1 MPRLIRMISDK
12 NSGHFD
18 NTFDDEIVLPPYSKI
33 KLQDLQASLP
43 PTEITIDSSNQELKF
58 HLQDAAEVPAGS
70 AGVNFGLITTYLPTG
85 AYSGEG
91 SAKNFAKQMENTMN
105 GALSTNL
112 GYVNDA
118 IDPAGIDVL
127 AGRAGGHKECGG
139 EWNIGITEPGST
151 SDRDLPFIE
160 YNIQELYT
168 MKGDVPDTITTK
180 IIEGQGFLTEHLEGI
195 TISGIDG
202 VNKYYAPGLEEDH
215 KVNPQAFVY
224 GDKFLARGGGVFST
238 YVSAISVG
246 DPADVSG
253 QGFVMG
259 FCVEDP
265 STFLEKDKKE
275 FPIAKIMYGIQYT
288 SISGAYAITNG
299 KGYRGDTSGENKLNQ
314 ADFELIGDWDDA
326 EVSALTKK
334 PQLQFGFG
342 QRINALASK
351 ETKSVLNFRLFRRST
366 QDTGGGYLV
375 SKYYTGWNR
384 QEKNSA
390 GVWVDSGSDD
400 FTNYW
405 NETDLYPVVA
415 FWSANTG
422 GDMDLVLSDLQFTS
436 SPSLDPATTRSSL
449 LGHGLNPSFS
459 TAQVYF
465 DFPNSVLDF
474 FNMGERLPTALSQHD
489 YTNTFKFTGFSNI
502 TSDINPETF
511 VLELMTYQLDSYD
524 GKTLTTNEDGNP
536 IQKGKGKRVSIL
548 ATIPRNPAFNNRTLL
563 YEGANPY
570 YIDLNNEN
578 PILMRQLFL
587 RLLDFD
593 LEPVV
598 MRGRGSLTL
607 LIK

>member
-18 NTFDDEIVLPPYSKI
+18 NTFDDEIVLPPYSKM

-43 PTEITIDSSNQELKF
+43 PTTITIDSSNQELKF
-58 HLQDAAEVPAGS
+58 HLQDAAAVPDGS
-70 AGVNFGLITTYLPTG
+70 AGVNFGEITTYLPTG
-85 AYSGEG
+85 AYSGTG
-91 SAKNFAKQMENTMN
+91 SARDFAKQMENTMN

-112 GYVNDA
+112 GYYDDKK
-118 IDPAGIDVL
+118 DPVGVPVL
-127 AGRAGGHKECGG
+127 AGRSGGVKECGG

-151 SDRDLPFIE
+151 TDRDLPFIE
-160 YNIQELYT
+160 YNIQSLYT
-168 MKGDVPDTITTK
+168 LKPAITTGATTN
-180 IIEGQGFLTEHLEGI
+180 IEEGQGFLTKNTHDMGFLREG
-195 TISGIDG
+195 GI
-202 VNKYYAPGLEEDH
+202 NNYYSSTGSETNE
-215 KVNPQAFVY
+215 NPEAYIF

-238 YVSAISVG
+238 YVRNIDSAV
-246 DPADVSG
+246 ADDSE

-259 FCVEDP
+259 FCVENP
-265 STFLEKDKKE
+265 TTFLTPGKNE
-275 FPIAKIMYGIQYT
+275 FPISKIMYGIQYT
-288 SISGAYAITNG
+288 SVSGAYAITNG
-299 KGYRGDTSGENKLNQ
+299 DGYKGSDGEDQ
-314 ADFELIGDWDDA
+314 IDADEYHLTGNWNDDN
-326 EVSALTKK
+326 ALLTAK

-342 QRINALASK
+342 QRIDALASK
-351 ETKSVLNFRLFRRST
+351 ETKSVLNFRLFKRET
-366 QDTGGGYLV
+366 QNTGAGDLL

-384 QEKNSA
+384 HEKNSA

-415 FWSANTG
+415 FWSKKTG
-422 GDMDLVLSDLQFTS
+422 GTLDLELTDLEFTS
-436 SPSLDPATTRSSL
+436 SPSLDAATAQSL
-449 LGHGLNPSFS
+449 TAHALSPSAGS

-570 YIDLNNEN
+570 FIDLNNES

-607 LIK
+607 LID

>member
-18 NTFDDEIVLPPYSKI
+18 NTFDDEIVLPPYSKM

-43 PTEITIDSSNQELKF
+43 PTEITIDSSNQALKF

-70 AGVNFGLITTYLPTG
+70 AGVNYGLITTYLPTG
-85 AYSGEG
+85 SYSGEG

-105 GALSTNL
+105 GALSTNY
-112 GYVNDA
+112 GYVDDLE
-118 IDPAGIDVL
+118 DPAGIPVL
-127 AGRAGGHKECGG
+127 AGRSGGHKECGG

-151 SDRDLPFIE
+151 TDRDLPFIE
-160 YNIQELYT
+160 YNIQSLYT
-168 MKGDVPDTITTK
+168 LKPAITTGATTS
-180 IIEGQGFLTEHLEGI
+180 IEEGQGFLTANTHDMGFLREG
-195 TISGIDG
+195 S
-202 VNKYYAPGLEEDH
+202 VNNYYSSTASETNE
-215 KVNPQAFVY
+215 NPEAYVF

-238 YVSAISVG
+238 YVRNIDSAV
-246 DPADVSG
+246 ADASE

-259 FCVEDP
+259 FCVENP
-265 STFLEKDKKE
+265 TTFLTPGKNE
-275 FPIAKIMYGIQYT
+275 FPIDKIMYGIQYT
-288 SISGAYAITNG
+288 SVSGCYAITNG
-299 KGYRGDTSGENKLNQ
+299 DGYNGSPGEDQLD
-314 ADFELIGDWDDA
+314 ADEFHLTGNWNDDDA
-326 EVSALTKK
+326 LLTKK

-342 QRINALASK
+342 QRINALASQ
-351 ETKSVLNFRLFRRST
+351 ETKSVLNFRLFKRET
-366 QDTGGGYLV
+366 QNTGAGDIL
-375 SKYYTGWNR
+375 SNYYTGWNR
-384 QEKNSA
+384 HEKNAA

-415 FWSANTG
+415 FWSKKSVG
-422 GDMDLVLSDLQFTS
+422 GALVLELTDLQFTS
-436 SPSLDPATTRSSL
+436 SPSLDPPTAQGL
-449 LGHGLNPSFS
+449 LGHGLTPTPTT

-489 YTNTFKFTGFSNI
+489 YTKTFKFVGFSNI

-607 LIK
+607 LID

>member
-18 NTFDDEIVLPPYSKI
+18 NTFDDEIVLPPYSKM
-33 KLQDLQASLP
+33 KLQDLQATLP
-43 PTEITIDSSNQELKF
+43 PTSITIDSSNQLIKF
-58 HLQDAAEVPAGS
+58 HLDDPTTDTT
-70 AGVNFGLITTYLPTG
+70 FGEITTYLPTG

-91 SAKNFAKQMENTMN
+91 SAKSFAKQMENTLN
-105 GALSTNL
+105 GSLSTNK
-112 GYVNDA
+112 GGGSYV
-118 IDPAGIDVL
+118 IPVL
-127 AGRAGGHKECGG
+127 AGRAGGIKECGG
-139 EWNIGITEPGST
+139 EWNVGITEPGST
-151 SDRDLPFIE
+151 TDRDLPFIE
-160 YNIQELYT
+160 YNIQDNFNLKPSIT
-168 MKGDVPDTITTK
+168 TGATTK
-180 IIEGQGFLTEHLEGI
+180 IIEGQGFTNENLHDIEFLTEAP
-195 TISGIDG
+195 IST
-202 VNKYYAPGLEEDH
+202 YYAKIADESNADPE
-215 KVNPQAFVY
+215 AYIF

-238 YVSAISVG
+238 YIRNIGKTIGPTSE
-246 DPADVSG
+246 

-265 STFLEKDKKE
+265 KTFLKPGENAFDRT
-275 FPIAKIMYGIQYT
+275 KIMYGIQV
-288 SISGAYAITNG
+288 SSVSGVYKIQNG
-299 KGYRGDTSGENKLNQ
+299 IGYNLPANKLG
-314 ADFELIGDWDDA
+314 DEFEITGNWDDDD
-326 EVSALTKK
+326 EDLSKK

-342 QRINALASK
+342 QRIDPTPSSSAD
-351 ETKSVLNFRLFRRST
+351 TKSVLNFRLFKPTT
-366 QDTGGGYLV
+366 QGSGAGNML
-375 SKYYTGWNR
+375 SKISTGWNR
-384 QEKNSA
+384 FDKNSS
-390 GVWVDSGSDD
+390 GNYVDSGSDD
-400 FTNYW
+400 FTNHW
-405 NETDLYPVVA
+405 NTTDLYPVVA
-415 FWSANTG
+415 FWSKKVSSELELILAN
-422 GDMDLVLSDLQFTS
+422 LNFTS
-436 SPSLDPATTRSSL
+436 SPSLDALSTRTGLLAHGLSPSPSSL
-449 LGHGLNPSFS
+449 
-459 TAQVYF
+459 AQVYF
-465 DFPNSVLDF
+465 DFPNEVLDF
-474 FNMGERLPTALSQHD
+474 FNMGERLPTLLSPHD
-489 YTNTFKFTGFSNI
+489 YTNSFKFTGFSNI

>member
-12 NSGHFD
+12 NNGHFD
-18 NTFDDEIVLPPYSKI
+18 NTFEDEIVLPPYSKMM
-33 KLQDLQASLP
+33 LHNLQASLP

-58 HLQDAAEVPAGS
+58 HLQDAAEVPDGS

-85 AYSGEG
+85 SYSGEG
-91 SAKNFAKQMENTMN
+91 SARSFAIQMENTMN

-112 GYVNDA
+112 GYDDGV
-118 IDPAGIDVL
+118 DPAGIPVL
-127 AGRAGGHKECGG
+127 AGRSGGRKECGG
-139 EWNIGITEPGST
+139 EWNIGITEPGEKT
-151 SDRDLPFIE
+151 DRDLPFIE
-160 YNIQELYT
+160 YNIQSLYT
-168 MKGDVPDTITTK
+168 LKPAITTGATTN
-180 IIEGQGFLTEHLEGI
+180 IEEGQGFLTANTHDMGFLREGSI
-195 TISGIDG
+195 
-202 VNKYYAPGLEEDH
+202 NNYYSSTASETNE
-215 KVNPQAFVY
+215 NPEAYVF
-224 GDKFLARGGGVFST
+224 GDKFLARGGGIFST
-238 YVSAISVG
+238 YVRNI
-246 DPADVSG
+246 DKTIADASE

-259 FCVEDP
+259 FCVENP
-265 STFLEKDKKE
+265 TTFLTKGKNE
-275 FPIAKIMYGIQYT
+275 FPIDKIMYGIQYT
-288 SISGAYAITNG
+288 SVSGIYAITNG
-299 KGYRGDTSGENKLNQ
+299 DGYKGSDGEDQL
-314 ADFELIGDWDDA
+314 DSDEFELIGNWDDDND
-326 EVSALTKK
+326 ELTKK

-351 ETKSVLNFRLFRRST
+351 ETKSVLNFRLFKRET
-366 QDTGGGYLV
+366 QNTGAGDLL

-384 QEKNSA
+384 HEKNSA

-415 FWSANTG
+415 FWSKKTG
-422 GDMDLVLSDLQFTS
+422 GTLDLELADLEFTS
-436 SPSLDPATTRSSL
+436 SPSLDSSTAHSL
-449 LGHGLNPSFS
+449 LGHGLLPLPNS

-465 DFPNSVLDF
+465 DFPNSVEDF
-474 FNMGERLPTALSQHD
+474 FNMGERLPISTSPYD
-489 YTNTFKFTGFSNI
+489 YTNSFKFTGFSNI

-524 GKTLTTNEDGNP
+524 GKTLTTNQDGNP